1 MSGDGVIN
9 RVMNGFM
16 KSTEIAK
23 ITLRVVALIAVS
35 PFLLLYWLVSPVSR
49 RDELFA
55 GFSQAFSLV
64 PGLVG
69 SYLRIA
75 FYRCVMK
82 HCASDSFIGFGSL
95 FSHRDTELHSGIYIG
110 PQCNIGL
117 SVIHRN
123 CLLGS
128 GVHLL
133 SGKNQHRFDDPDKP
147 IRLQGGEFTKISLGE
162 NSWVG
167 NGAIIMANVGR
178 DCIIGAGSV
187 VTDDIPPGSIV
198 VGNPGKVVRNRNAET
213 SQGAKA

>member
-1 MSGDGVIN
+1 MAKTTVRVI
-9 RVMNGFM
+9 
-16 KSTEIAK
+16 
-23 ITLRVVALIAVS
+23 ALVSVS
-35 PFLLLYWLVSPVSR
+35 PLLLLYWLLRPISR
-49 RDELFA
+49 GDELFA
-55 GFSQAFSLV
+55 AFSQTLSLI

-82 HCASDSFIGFGSL
+82 QCASDSFIGFGSL
-95 FSHRDTELHSGIYIG
+95 FSHQGTELHSGIYIG

-147 IRLQGGEFTKISLGE
+147 IRLQGGKFTKISLGE
-162 NSWVG
+162 NTWVG

-187 VTDDIPPGSIV
+187 VTEDIPPGSIV
-198 VGNPGKVVRNRNAET
+198 VGNPGKVVRNRNPES
-213 SQGAKA
+213 SQEAMA

>member
-1 MSGDGVIN
+1 MTNFTETIKTIVRGASLIGV
-9 RVMNGFM
+9 
-16 KSTEIAK
+16 TP
-23 ITLRVVALIAVS
+23 VV
-35 PFLLLYWLVSPVSR
+35 LLYWFLRPVCREDS
-49 RDELFA
+49 LFS
-55 GFSQAFSLV
+55 GFSQALSLI

-75 FYRCVMK
+75 FYRCVMT
-82 HCASDSFIGFGSL
+82 HCSADSYIGFASL
-95 FSHRDTELHSGIYIG
+95 FSHCDTELHSGIYIG

-133 SGKNQHRFDDPDKP
+133 SGKNQHRFDDPDTP

-162 NSWVG
+162 NTWVG

-178 DCIIGAGSV
+178 DCIIGAATV
-187 VTDDIPPGSIV
+187 VTNDIPPGSIV
-198 VGNPGKVVRNRNAET
+198 AGNPGKVVRSRFAESTQEAT
-213 SQGAKA
+213 S

>member
-1 MSGDGVIN
+1 VTN
-9 RVMNGFM
+9 F
-16 KSTEIAK
+16 TEIMKTTIRGASL
-23 ITLRVVALIAVS
+23 IGVMPVV
-35 PFLLLYWLVSPVSR
+35 LLYWFLRPVSR
-49 RDELFA
+49 EDSLFS
-55 GFSQAFSLV
+55 GFSQALSLI
-64 PGLVG
+64 PGLIG

-75 FYRCVMK
+75 FYRCVMT
-82 HCASDSFIGFGSL
+82 HCASDSYIGFGSL
-95 FSHRDTELHSGIYIG
+95 FSHCDTELHSGIYIG

-133 SGKNQHRFDDPDKP
+133 SGKNQHRFDDPDTP

-187 VTDDIPPGSIV
+187 VTSDIPAGSIV
-198 VGNPGKVVRNRNAET
+198 AGNPGKVVRNRFAE
-213 SQGAKA
+213 SAREASA

>member
-1 MSGDGVIN
+1 MTGI
-9 RVMNGFM
+9 
-16 KSTEIAK
+16 TEIAK
-23 ITLRVVALIAVS
+23 KTIRIGALIVVS
-35 PFLLLYWLVSPVSR
+35 PLVVLYWLLRPVSR
-49 RDELFA
+49 EDSLFA
-55 GFSQAFSLV
+55 AFSQTVSLF
-64 PGLVG
+64 PGLLG

-75 FYRCVMK
+75 FYRCAMS
-82 HCASDSFIGFGSL
+82 HCASDSYIGFGTL

-133 SGKNQHRFDDPDKP
+133 SGKNQHRFDDPDTP

-162 NSWVG
+162 NTWVG

-178 DCIIGAGSV
+178 DCIIGAGTV
-187 VTDDIPPGSIV
+187 VINDIPPGSIV
-198 VGNPGKVVRNRNAET
+198 AGNPGKVVRSRYAEST
-213 SQGAKA
+213 QGATT

>member
-1 MSGDGVIN
+1 M
-9 RVMNGFM
+9 
-16 KSTEIAK
+16 
-23 ITLRVVALIAVS
+23 LVV
-35 PFLLLYWLVSPVSR
+35 FWLLLPISR
-49 RDELFA
+49 ETSLFM
-55 GFSQAFSLV
+55 GFSQAVSLV
-64 PGLVG
+64 PGVSG

-82 HCASDSFIGFGSL
+82 QCESDSFIGFGTL
-95 FSHRDTELHSGIYIG
+95 FSHRDTELHGGIYIG

-133 SGKNQHRFDDPDKP
+133 SGKNQHRFDDLETP
-147 IRLQGGEFTKISLGE
+147 IRMQGGELKKITLGE

-178 DCIIGAGSV
+178 DCIVGAGSV
-187 VTDDIPPGSIV
+187 VTDDVPSGSIV
-198 VGNPGKVVRNRNAET
+198 VGNPAKVIRNRLPGADVKGEAE
-213 SQGAKA
+213 S

>member
-1 MSGDGVIN
+1 MTGI
-9 RVMNGFM
+9 
-16 KSTEIAK
+16 TEIAK
-23 ITLRVVALIAVS
+23 KTISIGALIVVS
-35 PFLLLYWLVSPVSR
+35 PLVVLYWLLRPVSR
-49 RDELFA
+49 EDSLFA
-55 GFSQAFSLV
+55 AFSQTVSLF
-64 PGLVG
+64 PGLLG

-75 FYRCVMK
+75 FYRGAMS
-82 HCASDSFIGFGSL
+82 HCAGDSYIGFGTL

-133 SGKNQHRFDDPDKP
+133 SGKNQHRFDDPDTP

-162 NSWVG
+162 NTWVG

-178 DCIIGAGSV
+178 DCIIGAGTV
-187 VTDDIPPGSIV
+187 VTNDIPPGSIV
-198 VGNPGKVVRNRNAET
+198 AGNPGKVVRSRYAEST
-213 SQGAKA
+213 QGATT

>member
-1 MSGDGVIN
+1 M
-9 RVMNGFM
+9 
-16 KSTEIAK
+16 TEIAK
-23 ITLRVVALIAVS
+23 KTIRIGALIVVS
-35 PFLLLYWLVSPVSR
+35 PLVVLYWLLRPVSR
-49 RDELFA
+49 EDSLFA
-55 GFSQAFSLV
+55 AFSQTVSLF
-64 PGLVG
+64 PGLLG

-75 FYRCVMK
+75 FYRCAMS
-82 HCASDSFIGFGSL
+82 HCASDSYIGFGTL

-133 SGKNQHRFDDPDKP
+133 SGKNQHRFDDPDTP

-162 NSWVG
+162 NTWVG

-178 DCIIGAGSV
+178 DCIIGAGTV
-187 VTDDIPPGSIV
+187 VTNDIPPGSIV
-198 VGNPGKVVRNRNAET
+198 AGNPGKVVRSRYAEST
-213 SQGAKA
+213 LGATT

>member
-1 MSGDGVIN
+1 MGLTESAKTTVRVIAMIGVGPL
-9 RVMNGFM
+9 V
-16 KSTEIAK
+16 
-23 ITLRVVALIAVS
+23 
-35 PFLLLYWLVSPVSR
+35 LLYWLLRPVSR
-49 RDELFA
+49 GDELFA
-55 GFSQAFSLV
+55 AFSQALSLF

-75 FYRCVMK
+75 FYRCTMK
-82 HCASDSFIGFGSL
+82 SCASDSFIGFGTL
-95 FSHRDTELHSGIYIG
+95 FSHKDTELHSGIYIG

-117 SVIHRN
+117 SVIHKN

-133 SGKNQHRFDDPDKP
+133 SGKNQHRFDDPEKP

-178 DCIIGAGSV
+178 DCIVGAGSV

-213 SQGAKA
+213 SGGAGA

>member
-1 MSGDGVIN
+1 MRS
-9 RVMNGFM
+9 
-16 KSTEIAK
+16 STEIVKTAV
-23 ITLRVVALIAVS
+23 RGFALIGVS
-35 PFLLLYWLVSPVSR
+35 PLLLLYWLLRPVSR
-49 RDELFA
+49 EDGLFA
-55 GFSQAFSLV
+55 GFSQALSLV

-82 HCASDSFIGFGSL
+82 HCANDNFIGFGSL

-133 SGKNQHRFDDPDKP
+133 SGKNQHRFDDLDTP

-167 NGAIIMANVGR
+167 NGAIIMANVGS

-187 VTDDIPPGSIV
+187 VTDDIPSGSIV
-198 VGNPGKVVRNRNAET
+198 VGNPGKVVRNRNAELT
-213 SQGAKA
+213 PGAET